1 MAATTFFATSTAAY
15 QPLEGYDGPVDNTWR
30 EMINPMQALFENF
43 DTEKTHFSVWLRPP
57 SPRMQYGVKLT
68 RALIGEIQALVETKD
83 GRLLVF
89 ETNPPLRSDGKEHVF
104 RFGGKLYRASESQ
117 IATTV
122 EELKPGI
129 DWLSIPITVDD
140 WKVSEQDTHLS
151 SAANDEAMRRL
162 ALEMLPRLTAPA
174 RRPQ

>member
-1 MAATTFFATSTAAY
+1 
-15 QPLEGYDGPVDNTWR
+15 
-30 EMINPMQALFENF
+30 
-43 DTEKTHFSVWLRPP
+43 
-57 SPRMQYGVKLT
+57 MQYGVKLT

-140 WKVSEQDTHLS
+140 WKVSEQDTH
-151 SAANDEAMRRL
+151 
-162 ALEMLPRLTAPA
+162 P
-174 RRPQ
+174 